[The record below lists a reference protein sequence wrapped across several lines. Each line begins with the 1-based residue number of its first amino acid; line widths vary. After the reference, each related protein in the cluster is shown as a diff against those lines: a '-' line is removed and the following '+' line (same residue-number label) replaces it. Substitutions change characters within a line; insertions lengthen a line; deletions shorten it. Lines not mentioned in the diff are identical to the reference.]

1 MTVPDGG
8 TEKVLETLLARDGT
22 MSQPQQT
29 NSTHESVIASPC
41 LTVCGACVSASST
54 QAKET
59 HGLARDHFIHLF
71 AILCI
76 LQVPEMMPHEPVP
89 TDISVSITAGG
100 ATATENMSVIVPAR

>member
-1 MTVPDGG
+1 MVTVPDGG
-8 TEKVLETLLARDGT
+8 TVKVLETLRDGT

-41 LTVCGACVSASST
+41 PTVCGACVSASAT

-59 HGLARDHFIHLF
+59 HGHARDHIIHLF

-76 LQVPEMMPHEPVP
+76 PQVPEMMPHEPVP
-89 TDISVSITAGG
+89 ADISASITAGG
-100 ATATENMSVIVPAR
+100 ATATENMPVIVPAR